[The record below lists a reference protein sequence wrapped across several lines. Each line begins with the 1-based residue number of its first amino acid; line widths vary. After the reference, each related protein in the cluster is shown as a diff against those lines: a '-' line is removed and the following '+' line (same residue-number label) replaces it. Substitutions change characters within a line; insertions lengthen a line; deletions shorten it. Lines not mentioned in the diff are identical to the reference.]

1 MPRGSTNGFQL
12 KDSLNGYG
20 RFTSGYWM
28 RLSDKRAASSQ
39 GFVLLLVV
47 HVLLSA
53 SVWEADALAVA
64 DTDGLE
70 VTVEPGGGIRAT
82 AHPLFPAKPEVIQAL
97 LADYSHW
104 PDLFEVRMRVAE
116 QTIREGVATIDLRIE
131 HPLMPGEHRL
141 VTESR
146 RLPNGGLVTDLKG
159 GDFKRYHRVWMF
171 EPAGA
176 GNQTRAAFELVIEI
190 ESMVPDWLV
199 AIAMRQELEAH
210 FRIVKQKAL
219 EQSKR

>member
-1 MPRGSTNGFQL
+1 
-12 KDSLNGYG
+12 
-20 RFTSGYWM
+20 M
-28 RLSDKRAASSQ
+28 RLLDKRATSSQ
-39 GFVLLLVV
+39 GLVLLLAIQ
-47 HVLLSA
+47 VLLF
-53 SVWEADALAVA
+53 VPLWEADALAVA

-70 VTVEPGGGIRAT
+70 VKVEPGGGIRAT

-116 QTIREGVATIDLRIE
+116 LTIREGVATIDLRIE

-146 RLPNGGLVTDLKG
+146 GVPNGGLVTDLKG
-159 GDFKRYHRVWMF
+159 GDFKRYHREWML

-210 FRIVKQKAL
+210 FRIVTQKAL
-219 EQSKR
+219 EHSKRN

>member
-1 MPRGSTNGFQL
+1 
-12 KDSLNGYG
+12 
-20 RFTSGYWM
+20 M
-28 RLSDKRAASSQ
+28 RLLDKRATASQ
-39 GFVLLLVV
+39 GLVLLLAV

-53 SVWEADALAVA
+53 SVWEAEVLAIANA
-64 DTDGLE
+64 DELE
-70 VTVEPGGGIRAT
+70 VKTEPGGGIRAT

-116 QTIREGVATIDLRIE
+116 LNIRNGVATIDLRIE

-146 RLPNGGLVTDLKG
+146 SLPNGGLVTDLKG
-159 GDFKRYHRVWMF
+159 GDFKRYHREWTL

-176 GNQTRAAFELVIEI
+176 GNQTRAAFDLVIEI

-219 EQSKR
+219 EHSKR

>member
-1 MPRGSTNGFQL
+1 
-12 KDSLNGYG
+12 
-20 RFTSGYWM
+20 M
-28 RLSDKRAASSQ
+28 RLLDKRAASSQ
-39 GFVLLLVV
+39 GLVLLLAF
-47 HVLLSA
+47 HMLLF
-53 SVWEADALAVA
+53 VPPWEADALAVA

-70 VTVEPGGGIRAT
+70 VKAEPGGGIRAT
-82 AHPLFPAKPEVIQAL
+82 AHPIFPAKPEVIQAL

-116 QTIREGVATIDLRIE
+116 LTIRDGVATIDLRIE

-146 RLPNGGLVTDLKG
+146 SVPNGGLVTDLKG
-159 GDFKRYHRVWMF
+159 GDFKSYHRVWVL

-219 EQSKR
+219 EHSKQ

>member
-1 MPRGSTNGFQL
+1 
-12 KDSLNGYG
+12 
-20 RFTSGYWM
+20 M
-28 RLSDKRAASSQ
+28 RLLDNRATASQ
-39 GFVLLLVV
+39 GLVLLVAIQ
-47 HVLLSA
+47 VLLSVA
-53 SVWEADALAVA
+53 VLETGTLAAA

-70 VTVEPGGGIRAT
+70 VKTEPGGGIRAT
-82 AHPLFPAKPEVIQAL
+82 AHPIFPAKPEVIQAL

-116 QTIREGVATIDLRIE
+116 LNIHDGVATIDLRIE

-146 RLPNGGLVTDLKG
+146 SLPNGGLVTDLKG
-159 GDFKRYHRVWMF
+159 GDFKRYHRVWTLK
-171 EPAGA
+171 PAAA
-176 GNQTRAAFELVIEI
+176 GNQTRAVFELVIEI
-190 ESMVPDWLV
+190 ESMVPDWVV

>member
-1 MPRGSTNGFQL
+1 
-12 KDSLNGYG
+12 
-20 RFTSGYWM
+20 M
-28 RLSDKRAASSQ
+28 RLLDKRATASQ
-39 GFVLLLVV
+39 TFVLLLAV

-53 SVWEADALAVA
+53 SVWQRDALAIA
-64 DTDGLE
+64 NADGLE
-70 VTVEPGGGIRAT
+70 VKTEPGGGIRAT

-116 QTIREGVATIDLRIE
+116 LNIHNGVATIDLRIE
-131 HPLMPGEHRL
+131 HPLLPGEHRL

-146 RLPNGGLVTDLKG
+146 SLPNGGLVTDLKG
-159 GDFKRYHRVWMF
+159 GDFKRYHREWML

-219 EQSKR
+219 EHSKR

>member
-1 MPRGSTNGFQL
+1 
-12 KDSLNGYG
+12 
-20 RFTSGYWM
+20 M
-28 RLSDKRAASSQ
+28 RLLDKRATASQ
-39 GFVLLLVV
+39 GFVLLLAV

-53 SVWEADALAVA
+53 FVWEADALAIAHA
-64 DTDGLE
+64 DELE
-70 VTVEPGGGIRAT
+70 VKVEPGGGIRAT

-116 QTIREGVATIDLRIE
+116 LNIHNGVATIDLRIE

-146 RLPNGGLVTDLKG
+146 SVPNGGLVTDLKG
-159 GDFKRYHRVWMF
+159 GDFKRYHREWML

>member
-1 MPRGSTNGFQL
+1 M
-12 KDSLNGYG
+12 
-20 RFTSGYWM
+20 
-28 RLSDKRAASSQ
+28 DKRATASQ
-39 GFVLLLVV
+39 GLVLLLAIQ
-47 HVLLSA
+47 VLLST
-53 SVWEADALAVA
+53 SVWEAEVLAAA

-70 VTVEPGGGIRAT
+70 VKTEPGGGIRAT

-116 QTIREGVATIDLRIE
+116 LNIHDGVATIDLRIE

-146 RLPNGGLVTDLKG
+146 SLPNGGLVTDLKG
-159 GDFKRYHRVWMF
+159 GDFKRYHRVWTL

-210 FRIVKQKAL
+210 FRIVTQKAL
-219 EQSKR
+219 EQSKRQLT

>member
-1 MPRGSTNGFQL
+1 M
-12 KDSLNGYG
+12 
-20 RFTSGYWM
+20 
-28 RLSDKRAASSQ
+28 DKRATSSQ
-39 GFVLLLVV
+39 GLVLLLA
-47 HVLLSA
+47 LLMLLF
-53 SVWEADALAVA
+53 VPLWEADALAVA
-64 DTDGLE
+64 DTDELE
-70 VTVEPGGGIRAT
+70 VKTEPGGGIRAT
-82 AHPLFPAKPEVIQAL
+82 AHPIFPAKPEVVQAL

-116 QTIREGVATIDLRIE
+116 LTIREEVATIDLRIE

-146 RLPNGGLVTDLKG
+146 SVPNGGLVTNLKG
-159 GDFKRYHRVWMF
+159 GDFKRYHRVWML

-176 GNQTRAAFELVIEI
+176 GNQTRAAFELVVEI

>member
-1 MPRGSTNGFQL
+1 
-12 KDSLNGYG
+12 
-20 RFTSGYWM
+20 M
-28 RLSDKRAASSQ
+28 RLLDKRATAPQ
-39 GFVLLLVV
+39 GFVLLLAL
-47 HVLLSA
+47 HMLLF
-53 SVWEADALAVA
+53 VPLWETDALAVA

-70 VTVEPGGGIRAT
+70 VKAEPGGGIRAT

-116 QTIREGVATIDLRIE
+116 LTISEGVATIDLRIE

-146 RLPNGGLVTDLKG
+146 SVPNGGLVTDLKG
-159 GDFKRYHRVWMF
+159 GDFKRYHRVWML

-219 EQSKR
+219 EHSRR

>member
-1 MPRGSTNGFQL
+1 
-12 KDSLNGYG
+12 
-20 RFTSGYWM
+20 M
-28 RLSDKRAASSQ
+28 RLLDNRTIALQ
-39 GFVLLLVV
+39 GLVLLLAIQ
-47 HVLLSA
+47 VLLSVA
-53 SVWEADALAVA
+53 VLETGALAAA

-116 QTIREGVATIDLRIE
+116 LNIHDGVATIDLRIE

-171 EPAGA
+171 EPVGS
-176 GNQTRAAFELVIEI
+176 GNQTRAAFELAIEI
-190 ESMVPDWLV
+190 ESMVPDWVV

>member
-1 MPRGSTNGFQL
+1 
-12 KDSLNGYG
+12 
-20 RFTSGYWM
+20 M
-28 RLSDKRAASSQ
+28 RLLDKRATSSQ
-39 GFVLLLVV
+39 GLVLLLA
-47 HVLLSA
+47 LLMLLF
-53 SVWEADALAVA
+53 VPLWEADALAVA
-64 DTDGLE
+64 DTDELE
-70 VTVEPGGGIRAT
+70 VKTEPGGGIRAT
-82 AHPLFPAKPEVIQAL
+82 AHPIFPAKPEVVQAL

-116 QTIREGVATIDLRIE
+116 LTIREGVATIDLRIE

-146 RLPNGGLVTDLKG
+146 SVPNGGLVTDLKG
-159 GDFKRYHRVWMF
+159 GDFKRYHRVWML

-176 GNQTRAAFELVIEI
+176 GNQTRAAFELVVEI